1 VPRRRISMQSNLTI
15 EIFRHGASTHLIAG
29 YNRDMPRVG
38 EFCASNITRLLLKV
52 VIVVT
57 LVLAIGVWLF
67 NSPGRGT
74 PIEQPTHAS
83 DPVK

>member
-1 VPRRRISMQSNLTI
+1 
-15 EIFRHGASTHLIAG
+15 
-29 YNRDMPRVG
+29 MPRVG
-38 EFCASNITRLLLKV
+38 EFCASNIIRLLLSV

-67 NSPGRGT
+67 NSPGRST
-74 PIEQPTHAS
+74 PIQQPTHAA